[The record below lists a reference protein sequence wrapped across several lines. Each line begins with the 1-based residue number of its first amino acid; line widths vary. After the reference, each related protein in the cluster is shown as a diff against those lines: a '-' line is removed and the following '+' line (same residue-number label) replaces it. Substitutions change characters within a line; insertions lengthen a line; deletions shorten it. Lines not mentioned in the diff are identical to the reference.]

1 MKRSDDP
8 PGSVDGST
16 VGMIQPQIKNDRNG
30 DDGYPPFM
38 INIMDG
44 YIYISTYIYTYI
56 QICICICIY
65 IYRYVYYL
73 INKDTQFVNHLF
85 LSG

>member
-44 YIYISTYIYTYI
+44 YIYISTYIY
-56 QICICICIY
+56 IY
-65 IYRYVYYL
+65 THTYRYVYVYMYMYMY
-73 INKDTQFVNHLF
+73 IYI
-85 LSG
+85 

>member
-44 YIYISTYIYTYI
+44 YIYISTYIYIHIHTDMYMY
-56 QICICICIY
+56 ICICIY
-65 IYRYVYYL
+65 I
-73 INKDTQFVNHLF
+73 
-85 LSG
+85 